1 MQCECIVVPV
11 SGGFAA
17 SWPRTI
23 QRRRYTTV
31 SERNDE
37 VQAQRARN
45 GGEVYE
51 PLMGQCKVSW
61 L

>member
-1 MQCECIVVPV
+1 MYVVPV

-45 GGEVYE
+45 GEEVYE
-51 PLMGQCKVSW
+51 PLTGECKVS
-61 L
+61 